1 MRIINFIK
9 NLWTLLSIVPKELSK
24 IVDNIDS
31 VYIFVN
37 TLTQVSKIQDA
48 HQEVIQQIAVNQY
61 TITTTQSEILHKVS
75 QMERAPIKKKKASS
89 ALSLNEIFH
98 KDDDDDIFH

>member
-9 NLWTLLSIVPKELSK
+9 NLWTLLSIDPKELSK

-48 HQEVIQQIAVNQY
+48 HQEVIQQIAVNQ
-61 TITTTQSEILHKVS
+61 
-75 QMERAPIKKKKASS
+75 
-89 ALSLNEIFH
+89 
-98 KDDDDDIFH
+98 